1 MVSVRDALDD
11 AAMYARFAWGLRQFL
26 RRRLTLAEAR
36 AIVQRRLA
44 EREQN
49 FLRTLERGVFGHPG
63 SPYLPLL
70 RMARCEL
77 GDVRDMVRTRGLENT
92 LTALREA
99 GVHITFEE
107 FKGRAPLVRH
117 GREIP
122 VRVRDFDNP
131 YTAGAYAAS
140 SGGSTGAG
148 TRVNIDLDHLA
159 GYAPLYMLTYETHGV
174 LHVPT
179 AVMWGVLPDAT
190 GLANLLRHA
199 HFGQGTER
207 WFATV
212 TGPDIR
218 PVLKYRL
225 ATSGIIALSRLHG
238 VPLPPP
244 EPVPLDRVEIV
255 ARWIAETLRRA
266 PACLVRCHVGPALR
280 VSLAAQAA
288 GLDLTGAVFLGGGE
302 PPTPAKVQGIA
313 RCGARYVAHYSFTEA
328 GLVGA
333 GCASPVDTN
342 DVHFLEDGLALVQYT
357 RALPGTDATVPAFCY
372 TSLLPSTPKILLNV
386 ESDDFGIVERR
397 ACGCPLDAY
406 GFGTHLREIRSFGKL
421 TGEGVTLVGS
431 EMVRILEEVLPAK
444 FGGTGLDY
452 QLVQEEDERHFTRL
466 SLVVSPRIAV
476 ADEQALIHAV
486 LDALGRGSASADLAR
501 ALWVQAKTLRVK
513 RMEPIATA
521 KGKVLPLVRAR

>member
-1 MVSVRDALDD
+1 MDVLDD
-11 AAMYARFAWGLRQFL
+11 ATMYARFAWGLRGFL

-44 EREQN
+44 EREPN
-49 FLRTLERGVFGHPG
+49 FLRTVDRGIFGHPE

-70 RMARCEL
+70 KLAGCEL
-77 GDVRDMVRTRGLENT
+77 GDLRAMIRTRGLEGT

-99 GVHITFEE
+99 GVYVTFEE

-117 GREIP
+117 GRAVP

-131 YTAGAYAAS
+131 YTTGAYEGR

-148 TRVNIDLDHLA
+148 TRVNIDLGHLA
-159 GYAPLYMLTYETHGV
+159 AYAPLYMLTYETHGV

-190 GLANLLRHA
+190 GVGNLLRHA
-199 HFGQGTER
+199 YIGQGSER

-212 TGPDIR
+212 TAPDIR
-218 PVLKYRL
+218 PGLKYRL
-225 ATSGIIALSRLHG
+225 ATRGIISLSRLYG

-244 EPVPLDRVEIV
+244 EPVPLDRVEII
-255 ARWIAETLRRA
+255 ARWAAETLRTAR
-266 PACLVRCHVGPALR
+266 ACLIRCHVGPALR
-280 VSLAAQAA
+280 VSLAAQGA

-313 RCGARYVAHYSFTEA
+313 RSGARYVAHYAFTEA
-328 GLVGA
+328 GQVGA
-333 GCASPVDTN
+333 GCARPVDTN
-342 DVHFLEDGLALVQYT
+342 DVHFLEDGLALVQYP
-357 RALPGTDATVPAFCY
+357 RALPGTDVTVPAFCY
-372 TSLLPSTPKILLNV
+372 TSLLPTAPKILLNV

-397 ACGCPLDAY
+397 ACGCQLEAY
-406 GFGTHLREIRSFGKL
+406 GFATHLREIRSFGKL

-431 EMVRILEEVLPAK
+431 EMVGILEEVLPAK
-444 FGGTGLDY
+444 FGGSALDY
-452 QLVQEEDERHFTRL
+452 QLIQEEDEQHFTRL
-466 SLVVSPRIAV
+466 SLVVSPRIAC
-476 ADEQALIHAV
+476 ADEQALIDAV
-486 LDALGRGSASADLAR
+486 LDALGQGSASADLAR

-513 RMEPIATA
+513 RMEPIATPT
-521 KGKVLPLVRAR
+521 GKVLPLVRAR